1 LDKKTEALNS
11 AHQAVDLDN
20 AFLPAYMD
28 LADWLISGK
37 ALDAA
42 IVILQQ
48 GLALLPQNND
58 LRSKLSRVYLEAGKT
73 QEAIAEARLV
83 VNQRGWS
90 EDLLHLTAC
99 LSALEVTSE

>member
-1 LDKKTEALNS
+1 MESAL
-11 AHQAVDLDN
+11 QAVDLDN
-20 AFLPAYMD
+20 AFLPADMD
-28 LADWLISGK
+28 LADCLVSENE
-37 ALDAA
+37 LDAA

-58 LRSKLSRVYLEAGKT
+58 LRSKLSRLYLEAGKT
-73 QEAIAEARLV
+73 REAIAEARLV